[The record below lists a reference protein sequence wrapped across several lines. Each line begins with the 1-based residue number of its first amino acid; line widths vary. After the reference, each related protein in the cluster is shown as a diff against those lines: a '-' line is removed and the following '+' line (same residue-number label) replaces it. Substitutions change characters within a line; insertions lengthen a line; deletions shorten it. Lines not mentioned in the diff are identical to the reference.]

1 MYDIF
6 IQPFIDYGFMFKS
19 LLGCILISLCSPML
33 GLFLIL
39 KKMSLT
45 GDAIS
50 HAILPGVAIGYA
62 VAGLSATIMTLG
74 GFIAGSL
81 VIVLSGFVSRY
92 TKKGEDSSLA
102 VFYLMSLALG
112 ILIISVNG
120 SNIDLLNIL
129 FGSLLTTNDESLA
142 LLSSISLITLVTMIV
157 IRRPFI
163 IDCIDPEFLIHNKI
177 NGHFYHTIFMI
188 LVVLNLIAG
197 FQTIG
202 TLMAVGL
209 LILPAATIRLWLN
222 NILYSCLLSPLIVIT
237 ACYSGII
244 ASFYFNYPTTP
255 IIILAL
261 GFLYLISVF
270 IGTNGGILW
279 KYIRLK
285 HLDS

>member
-1 MYDIF
+1 MFEIF
-6 IQPFIDYGFMFKS
+6 IEPFIEFEFMQKALMGCFFLS
-19 LLGCILISLCSPML
+19 LSAPLL

-39 KKMSLT
+39 KKLSLT

-62 VAGLSATIMTLG
+62 VAGMSVTVMTLG
-74 GFIAGSL
+74 GFIAGSI
-81 VIVLSGFVSRY
+81 VIILSGLVSRF

-102 VFYLMSLALG
+102 VFYLVSLALG
-112 ILIISVNG
+112 ILIISMNG
-120 SNIDLLNIL
+120 NNVDLLGIL
-129 FGSLLTTNDESLA
+129 FGSLLAVDEECLWILA
-142 LLSSISLITLVTMIV
+142 GISAVTLVTMAV

-163 IDCIDPEFLIHNKI
+163 IDCIDPDFLKHNHI
-177 NGHFYHTIFMI
+177 NGHFYHLIFLI

-209 LILPAATIRLWLN
+209 LILPAAISRLWFKGIIQSYVTGC
-222 NILYSCLLSPLIVIT
+222 ILVIV
-237 ACYSGII
+237 ACYSGLIS
-244 ASFYFNYPTTP
+244 SFHLNYPTTSV
-255 IIILAL
+255 IIITL
-261 GFLYLISVF
+261 GLIYGLS
-270 IGTNGGILW
+270 IIAGTNGGILW